1 MSLDVVNC
9 LVNVFLMSKIATVC
23 ESKDFEI
30 LLIFIIDITTQISDF
45 SINDNSL
52 MLNLIWQFEVFGPF
66 WDRLER
72 LFIRILRVSF
82 GGFGFSNRTNGH
94 FSLFGFRLN
103 WLGRQEEVERDTEPL
118 QT

>member
-1 MSLDVVNC
+1 MKFRGLQTVSLPCLKTLFYDFEVTFMSLDVVNC

-52 MLNLIWQFEVFGPF
+52 MLNLI
-66 WDRLER
+66 
-72 LFIRILRVSF
+72 
-82 GGFGFSNRTNGH
+82 
-94 FSLFGFRLN
+94 
-103 WLGRQEEVERDTEPL
+103 
-118 QT
+118 